1 MVPGVHPLR
10 AFAPIPPTQSGSR
23 EAISVVCDEGV
34 NGVGEVRRAI
44 EVVLEKVRERERKGG
59 GQRKRDRESGLGVL
73 GAPHPN
79 TP

>member
-34 NGVGEVRRAI
+34 DGVGDVRRAI
-44 EVVLEKVRERERKGG
+44 EVVLEKIRGRERKGRG
-59 GQRKRDRESGLGVL
+59 RKRDRESVLGVL